1 MKNKIHN
8 YDFLVIG
15 AGLIGSLTAITL
27 IKNNYKVLVIDKNRK
42 FLNDNRTL
50 AVNAN
55 SKEFLTKLGIWN
67 KLKTNP
73 EPINKIEI
81 NDTINK
87 SPLIFENL
95 KEEMGNVILNK
106 ELLIEAKKLLLRKNL
121 LIEGLNIE
129 ISKIIPNQEIKIKYK
144 NYIFKKII
152 LCLGKNY
159 DNDATIRKFS
169 FPSNHKSYVG
179 FFDHSIVHNQTAY
192 ETFTLNGPLAVLPSP
207 SKFKKT
213 STFIYSTPSQIS
225 NIDIQKLIKNY
236 FSKTHGFINFK
247 KEIYQ
252 YKILPHLSKEKLK
265 QFILIG
271 DILRSIHPVAGQGW
285 NLGIKDIQTFI
296 TLLNQYDI
304 EDPNILDKYYSH
316 RSIENFTYL
325 TFTSLINKIY
335 ENQNPL
341 NNTIIKFGFR
351 ILKRSSFLKNTF
363 IKQAMGRLNLI

>member
-15 AGLIGSLTAITL
+15 AGLIGSLTAIAL
-27 IKNNYKVLVIDKNRK
+27 LKNKHKVLVIDKNRK
-42 FLNDNRTL
+42 FPKDNRTL

-55 SKEFLTKLGIWN
+55 SKDFLTELGIWN

-87 SPLIFENL
+87 SPLIFENI

-106 ELLIEAKKLLLRKNL
+106 DLLKEVKQLLLKKQLLIEE
-121 LIEGLNIE
+121 INIE
-129 ISKIIPNQEIKIKYK
+129 ISKIKPSQEIKIKNK

-159 DNDATIRKFS
+159 DNDAIIKKFS
-169 FPSNHKSYVG
+169 FPSLHKSYVG
-179 FFDHSIVHNQTAY
+179 FFDHSIVHNQTAH
-192 ETFTLNGPLAVLPSP
+192 ETFTPDGPLAVLPAP
-207 SKFKKT
+207 SKLKKT
-213 STFIYSTPSQIS
+213 STFIYSTPIQVSDT
-225 NIDIQKLIKNY
+225 DIQKLIKNY

-252 YKILPHLSKEKLK
+252 YKILPHLSKEKLH

-285 NLGIKDIQTFI
+285 NLGIKDIQKFI

-304 EDPNILDKYYSH
+304 EDPKILDKYYSH

-335 ENQNPL
+335 EDQNPL
-341 NNTIIKFGFR
+341 NNAIIKGGFG
-351 ILKRSSFLKNTF
+351 ILKRSSFLKSTF

>member
-1 MKNKIHN
+1 MKNKIHK

-27 IKNNYKVLVIDKNRK
+27 LKNKYKVLVIDKNSK
-42 FLNDNRTL
+42 FPKDNRTL

-55 SKEFLTKLGIWN
+55 SKDFLKKLGIWN
-67 KLKTNP
+67 KLKSNP

-95 KEEMGNVILNK
+95 KEEMGNVIFNMDLLTEIK
-106 ELLIEAKKLLLRKNL
+106 QSLLRKKLLIEE
-121 LIEGLNIE
+121 INIE
-129 ISKIIPNQEIKIKYK
+129 ISKFKPNQEIKIKSK
-144 NYIFKKII
+144 KYIFKKII

-159 DNDATIRKFS
+159 ANDATIKKFS
-169 FPSNHKSYVG
+169 FPSLHRSYVG
-179 FFDHSIVHNQTAY
+179 FFNHSIVHNQTAY
-192 ETFTLNGPLAVLPSP
+192 ESFTPDGPLAVLPSP
-207 SKFKKT
+207 SKLKKT
-213 STFIYSTPSQIS
+213 STFIYSTPTKVS

-236 FSKTHGFINFK
+236 FSKTHGLINFK

-252 YKILPHLSKEKLK
+252 YKILPHLSKEKLC

-304 EDPNILDKYYSH
+304 DDPNLLDKYYSH
-316 RSIENFTYL
+316 RSIESFTYL

-335 ENQNPL
+335 ENQSLL
-341 NNTIIKFGFR
+341 NNTIIKGGFG

>member
-27 IKNNYKVLVIDKNRK
+27 LKNKYKVLVIDKNRHFSK
-42 FLNDNRTL
+42 DNRTL

-55 SKEFLTKLGIWN
+55 SKDFLTELGIWN
-67 KLKTNP
+67 KLKVNP
-73 EPINKIEI
+73 EPINTIEI

-87 SPLIFENL
+87 YPLIFENI
-95 KEEMGNVILNK
+95 KEEMGNVIFNK
-106 ELLIEAKKLLLRKNL
+106 DLLVLAKQSLLKKNI
-121 LIEGLNIE
+121 LIEGVNIE
-129 ISKIIPNQEIKIKYK
+129 ISKITPNKEIKIKYK

-159 DNDATIRKFS
+159 FNNATIKKFS
-169 FPSNHKSYVG
+169 FPSLHKSYVG
-179 FFDHSIVHNQTAY
+179 FFDHSITHNQTAY
-192 ETFTLNGPLAVLPSP
+192 ETFTPDGPIAVLPAP
-207 SKFKKT
+207 SKYKKT
-213 STFIYSTPSQIS
+213 STFIYSTKCQVS
-225 NIDIQKLIKNY
+225 NIDIQKLIKNF
-236 FSKTHGFINFK
+236 FSKTHGFINIK

-252 YKILPHLSKEKLK
+252 YKILPHLSREKYN

-296 TLLNQYDI
+296 TLLKQQGID
-304 EDPNILDKYYSH
+304 DPNLLNKYYSH
-316 RSIENFTYL
+316 RSIESFTYL

-335 ENQNPL
+335 ENQSPL
-341 NNTIIKFGFR
+341 NNAIIKSGFG
-351 ILKRSSFLKNTF
+351 ILKRFSFLKNTF